1 MTTLIPKFDLKDG
14 GATPTGAINRPISE
28 KLADSVSVKD
38 FGAVGDGVTDDRAA
52 IINAMA
58 SLSASGGQIYFPSGT
73 YAISS
78 RVLIIASNISLIAG
92 PDVTI
97 KNTSGTT
104 GYPQDCFNVG
114 NPTPTD
120 GGTNNPASPTYVE
133 NVLVQGFKFQDCR
146 IGLCIT
152 YGKNIV
158 GENIWA
164 TNCEAACNAGN
175 DNDSGCFDITFRN
188 IHIISWKA
196 LPFYGVGMYS
206 TLNFTIDG
214 VYCINGPAAQS
225 NASGVQI
232 ENCYFGSCVN
242 VHLSLYNDAAFT
254 SINGITVTS
263 SSAITVTDFSI
274 RNAQSGL
281 VTFANSP
288 ATINLN
294 STFANGTIT
303 NCDACIRAYAKYVT
317 FSNIR
322 TQNGSG
328 YDYTLALMTDASY
341 NTFDNCTFNIDG
353 TGGLYEE
360 GGSGE
365 VSGINLQY
373 WRYCNAFVLGK
384 TDAYLGGLQTA
395 FSVRNGAGAS
405 NVTGDGTQYK
415 LTYDVT
421 DYNYGSYMNAG
432 TGTFTAPVTGIYNFT
447 ASVYLLVS
455 TSAYTSVQLYLN
467 VVGIQTYPLVNIPST
482 VNTQVN
488 GSITIKLIRNQTVTL
503 LVSATGGSKA
513 ADINAVSAQN
523 FFAGTLIG

>member
-1 MTTLIPKFDLKDG
+1 MSLTKVSYAMIDG
-14 GATPTGAINRPISE
+14 AALNV
-28 KLADSVSVKD
+28 LD
-38 FGAVGDGVTDDRAA
+38 FGATGDGVTDDRQSILDTIAA
-52 IINAMA
+52 IP
-58 SLSASGGQIYFPSGT
+58 STGGAVYFPSGT
-73 YAISS
+73 YAISQ
-78 RVLIIASNISLIAG
+78 RVLIIKSNIRLIAG

-175 DNDSGCFDITFRN
+175 DNDSGCYDITFRN

-206 TLNFTIDG
+206 TQNFTIDG

-225 NASGVQI
+225 NASGIQI
-232 ENCYFGSCVN
+232 ENSLFGSCVN
-242 VHLSLYNDAAFT
+242 VHLNLYNDAAPT

-263 SSAITVTDFSI
+263 STFVTVTDFSI

-281 VTFANSP
+281 VTFANAP

-294 STFANGTIT
+294 STFANGSIN
-303 NCDACIRAYAKYVT
+303 NCDACIRAYARYVT

-328 YDYTLALMTDASY
+328 YDYTLALMTDASN
-341 NTFDNCTFNIDG
+341 NTFDNCTFNFDG

-360 GGSGE
+360 GGTGE
-365 VSGINLQY
+365 TSGINLQL
-373 WRYCNAFVLGK
+373 WRNCNAFVLGR
-384 TDAYLGGLQTA
+384 TDAYIGNLITA
-395 FSVRNGAGAS
+395 FSVRNGAGATD
-405 NVTGDGTQYK
+405 VTGDGTQYK
-415 LTYDVT
+415 MTFNVT
-421 DYNYGSYMNAG
+421 DYNYGNYINPS

-455 TSAYTSVQLYLN
+455 TSSYTSVQLYLN
-467 VVGIQTYPLVNIPST
+467 VVGIQTYPLLFIPST

-488 GSITIKLIRNQTVTL
+488 GSITIKLLRNQTVTL
-503 LVSATGGSKA
+503 LVSATGGSLN